1 MELIGIAADEIIGQT
16 QRASAIIERVRGYA
30 KSGAGKQIE
39 KRQLLKVVSDAVR
52 DFRLLAKSPPT
63 INMNV
68 PPNAYVQVDAVELSL
83 VILNLF
89 KNASEATRH
98 TTDPQIDVKLESNG
112 SMWELA
118 VSDNGPTVDVSMFQD
133 LFSPK
138 TSSKSTGLGVGLAI
152 SARIME
158 GCGGRLR
165 IERNQ
170 PFGLKA
176 VMVLPKA

>member
-1 MELIGIAADEIIGQT
+1 
-16 QRASAIIERVRGYA
+16 
-30 KSGAGKQIE
+30 
-39 KRQLLKVVSDAVR
+39 
-52 DFRLLAKSPPT
+52 
-63 INMNV
+63 
-68 PPNAYVQVDAVELSL
+68 
-83 VILNLF
+83 
-89 KNASEATRH
+89 
-98 TTDPQIDVKLESNG
+98 
-112 SMWELA
+112 MWELA

>member
-63 INMNV
+63 INVNV

-98 TTDPQIDVKLESNG
+98 TTDPQVDVKLESNG

-118 VSDNGPTVDVSMFQD
+118 VSDNGPTVSGSVFTENEQQ
-133 LFSPK
+133 
-138 TSSKSTGLGVGLAI
+138 VH
-152 SARIME
+152 RI
-158 GCGGRLR
+158 GRGPSHIGPHHGGMRR
-165 IERNQ
+165 Q
-170 PFGLKA
+170 TKD
-176 VMVLPKA
+176 

>member
-1 MELIGIAADEIIGQT
+1 
-16 QRASAIIERVRGYA
+16 
-30 KSGAGKQIE
+30 
-39 KRQLLKVVSDAVR
+39 
-52 DFRLLAKSPPT
+52 
-63 INMNV
+63 MNV